1 MGMASINWLIILSIS
16 FKCVSG
22 HKHFSGDTACF
33 TSFSAKRNDAADY
46 ANVNFTHNCLKLSVY
61 SFVYSY

>member
-1 MGMASINWLIILSIS
+1 MASINWLIILSIS

-33 TSFSAKRNDAADY
+33 ISLSSIRNGAADY
-46 ANVNFTHNCLKLSVY
+46 TNVNFTKNCLNPPVY
-61 SFVYSY
+61 SLVYSH